1 MDELHDL
8 QVNLV
13 KQLIERFPGWS
24 LNDILNTDVKYLH
37 EIMFT
42 KTPNKKQKKTRPL
55 SDLVKGGN

>member
-24 LNDILNTDVKYLH
+24 LNDILNADVKYLH

-42 KTPNKKQKKTRPL
+42 KKPNKKQKKIRPL
-55 SDLVKGGN
+55 SELVKGGN